1 MGEVLIQELEL
12 NQYAQSLIERECI
25 LARFEQMDGDE
36 KKAYLNNLI
45 TLITQSKPVNADIE
59 MAIENSGLKRTY
71 TPCVLLQKDVKY
83 YNLSR
88 IIELPEY
95 ESVKV
100 LLLLLSLFKIAYN
113 RRFLVEKN
121 VPHKWWYWDL
131 SDKKTVER
139 IIKDFT

>member
-36 KKAYLNNLI
+36 KKVYLNNLI
-45 TLITQSKPVNADIE
+45 TLITQSKSVNADIE

-95 ESVKV
+95 ESVKS